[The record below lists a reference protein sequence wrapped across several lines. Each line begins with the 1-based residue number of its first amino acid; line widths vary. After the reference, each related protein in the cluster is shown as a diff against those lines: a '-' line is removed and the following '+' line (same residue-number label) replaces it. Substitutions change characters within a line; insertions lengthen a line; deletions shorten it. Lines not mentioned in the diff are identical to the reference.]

1 MAKKELTIQAELTA
15 FITYL
20 HNGILSGSVSASYE
34 DGSDFVAGD
43 VRVAIRVYE
52 RYSMIGDNRV
62 SLQVTAVE
70 HQGSIRVT
78 IITSGGSQGMF
89 MKFNTFGEESFLD
102 KTMDLIR
109 AYPQGRNA

>member
-1 MAKKELTIQAELTA
+1 MAKQELTIQAELDA
-15 FITYL
+15 FITYV
-20 HNGILSGSVSASYE
+20 HNGILSGSISASYE

-52 RYSMIGDNRV
+52 RYSMMGDNRV

-70 HQGSIRVT
+70 HQGSIRVS

-89 MKFNTFGEESFLD
+89 LKFNTFGEESFLD
-102 KTMDLIR
+102 KTIDLIR
-109 AYPQGRNA
+109 TYPAARS